1 MASPENSP
9 SAKPLLPS
17 SAPIPLHPQ
26 KQRID
31 YWAWEFIA
39 LIVSFIAVATS
50 AVVLLMFDQKP
61 IPAWSW
67 QSNGISVNSII
78 SLLSTLSR
86 ASLLMPIDEC
96 MGQLMWL
103 RYEYRAQRLAD
114 VGLYNE
120 ASRGAWGA
128 LRLVWKQRGR
138 TLGCLGSFLLIGSL
152 GIGTAQQQLLSYPRR
167 RFVDHTIKSSL
178 NRALEFNTYQGSIED
193 PAMSFSLLSSVYSA
207 SLLSAANST
216 STAAEVLPLFN
227 CPSGG
232 CVFSTFTTL
241 GICSECSN
249 ATSQIIQLCDSD
261 NSYCTAS
268 FQGLQAFSWGASA
281 SSADLNTVLNQSSIS
296 NSSVPSQINSPFART
311 AHLQAEYN
319 SDGSLPP
326 HYTATECALYYC
338 VKEIQANVT
347 NGTYTESVLTAI
359 ENTNHDPPTTST
371 TFGDITISG
380 AAANESF
387 RITAPAHAS
396 ISGPHG
402 LAAALTGSARTT
414 ATANGNGT
422 VQQQFTTDI
431 LRGFAQDPDIARTMG
446 RVSTALTNRLRN
458 LDRGTQK
465 AMGESYTVQS
475 FIRVRWVWL
484 LYPVTLWTAS
494 LVFLVCVVVETRGRG
509 MRAWGASQMAL
520 VWYGLDAE
528 TRGRVGGG
536 GWEEMQEV
544 AGRVWVK
551 LEFAPC
557 HVRLGNS

>member
-1 MASPENSP
+1 MASSQNSP
-9 SAKPLLPS
+9 STKPLLPS

-31 YWAWEFIA
+31 YWAWEYVA
-39 LIVSFIAVATS
+39 LLVSFLAVATS

-128 LRLVWKQRGR
+128 LRLVWRQRGR

-167 RFVDHTIKSSL
+167 RFVDLTIMSNL
-178 NRALEFNTYQGSIED
+178 NRALEFNTYQGSTED

-207 SLLSAANST
+207 SLFSAANST

-232 CVFSTFTTL
+232 CVFNTFTTL
-241 GICSECSN
+241 GICSECN
-249 ATSQIIQLCDSD
+249 DATSQIIQLCDSD

-268 FQGLQAFSWGASA
+268 FQGLQAFSWSA
-281 SSADLNTVLNQSSIS
+281 SSSTELNTLLNQSSIT
-296 NSSVPSQINSPFART
+296 NSSVPSNVKSPFART
-311 AHLQAEYN
+311 AHLQAEYGT
-319 SDGSLPP
+319 DGSLPP
-326 HYTATECALYYC
+326 RYTATECAIYYC

-347 NGTYTESVLTAI
+347 NGTYTETVLTAL
-359 ENTNHDPPTTST
+359 ENTNHNPITTS
-371 TFGDITISG
+371 GDMTITG

-387 RITAPAHAS
+387 LITAPAHAS
-396 ISGPHG
+396 LVGSHG
-402 LAAALTGSARTT
+402 LAAALTGSARSSANSTT
-414 ATANGNGT
+414 
-422 VQQQFTTDI
+422 QLFTSDI
-431 LRGFAQDPDIARTMG
+431 LRGFAQDPDIARTME

-458 LDRGTQK
+458 LDRTAQK

-475 FIRVRWVWL
+475 FIRVRWMWL

-494 LVFLVCVVVETRGRG
+494 LVFLICVVVETRGRG
-509 MRAWGASQMAL
+509 MRAWGASQLAL

-528 TRGRVGGG
+528 TRGRVRDG
-536 GWEEMQEV
+536 GWEEMKEV
-544 AGRVWVK
+544 AERMWVK
-551 LEFAPC
+551 LEVGGNGEGA
-557 HVRLGNS
+557 RLRAKRVEG